1 MNLSRGYLLA
11 LVAVFG
17 ALSLLL
23 VLPFIQYILGAILI
37 AYILY
42 PLQKY
47 LEPRTSPTIAAFA
60 LVLLAIAGFVV
71 PFLLV
76 VIAISGDAVAI
87 LQDIDPETL
96 QFSQL
101 ESRIQETVGIEVN
114 LAEQVSGSGQEVG
127 RILLEQS
134 TSWFSTLT
142 HALVGLGVALFLVY
156 YLLRDGDELLAWMR
170 TTTPLPDA
178 VQDDFYTELDDVMS
192 AVLVGHV
199 LIAVVQGALAGLGL
213 FATGIP
219 NAGFWTFVMVI
230 LSLIPLIGS
239 FLVWAPAVVYL
250 FAIGDV
256 LLAVALFA
264 YSTVIVGIS
273 DDYLRPIVVDRYA
286 ELNPSVIILGVL
298 GGVYAFGIMGLFF
311 GPVVLGAL
319 KATLNVMNDHYDRLE
334 GDSSRSSR

>member
-11 LVAVFG
+11 LVAIFG
-17 ALSLLL
+17 ALSLML
-23 VLPFIQYILGAILI
+23 VLPFLQYVLGAILI

-42 PLQKY
+42 PLQKF
-47 LEPRTSPTIAAFA
+47 LEPHTSPAIAAFA

-71 PFLLV
+71 PFLV
-76 VIAISGDAVAI
+76 VTVAISGDAVAI
-87 LQDIDPETL
+87 LQEIDPETL
-96 QFSQL
+96 QLAQL
-101 ESRIQETVGIEVN
+101 EKRIQETIGIEVK
-114 LAEQVSGSGQEVG
+114 LAEQVAGSGQEIG
-127 RILLEQS
+127 RIVLEQS

-156 YLLRDGDELLAWMR
+156 YLLRDGNELLDWMH
-170 TTTPLPDA
+170 TTTPLPDE
-178 VQDDFYTELDDVMS
+178 VQDDFYAELDDVMS

-199 LIAVVQGALAGLGL
+199 LIAVIQGALAGLGL

-250 FAIGDV
+250 LVTGDT

-264 YSTVIVGIS
+264 YSTVIVGVS

-319 KATLNVMNDHYDRLE
+319 KATLNVMNEHYDRLE
-334 GDSSRSSR
+334 DEPSRSGG